1 MSNDSPT
8 LKVGA
13 GYTPVVNLGNSQ
25 IPGGGSTTATVVIQD
40 SHGNPVTP
48 PPGSVLGIGSAPAQG
63 SLDLVDHW
71 DLAFFNQPGSQNQT
85 RVYTQQNTTGRSQTS
100 VIVAV
105 LVYPDAQNRLVFSS
119 SSTPVQLTI
128 T

>member
-1 MSNDSPT
+1 
-8 LKVGA
+8 
-13 GYTPVVNLGNSQ
+13 
-25 IPGGGSTTATVVIQD
+25 VVIQD

-48 PPGSVLGIGSAPAQG
+48 PPGSVLGIGSAPVQG

-71 DLAFFNQPGSQNQT
+71 DLAFFNQPGAQNQT
-85 RVYTQQNTTGRSQTS
+85 RVYAQQNTTGRSQTS